1 MGNNKI
7 VYLHVFNGHGCLC
20 ANTCYGRTLCM
31 AICGV
36 GCISIQEVKCACV
49 RMWMH
54 LSVHEVLL
62 VVVMCCCVI
71 YSKLCCLLRFLS
83 CHSVSMT
90 SIHTNSHS
98 HKNTQTYSIHTQTH
112 KMGHCAILC
121 LISHILLG
129 SLRSTVCA
137 VTSVD
142 RAELGSFV

>member
-71 YSKLCCLLRFLS
+71 YSKLCCLLRFLY
-83 CHSVSMT
+83 CHSVSMKT
-90 SIHTNSHS
+90 VTVIKTLRHTVYTHTNTQSGTLCHS
-98 HKNTQTYSIHTQTH
+98 LFDQSYIAWLSPFNCVRCHFSRW
-112 KMGHCAILC
+112 
-121 LISHILLG
+121 S
-129 SLRSTVCA
+129 
-137 VTSVD
+137 
-142 RAELGSFV
+142 